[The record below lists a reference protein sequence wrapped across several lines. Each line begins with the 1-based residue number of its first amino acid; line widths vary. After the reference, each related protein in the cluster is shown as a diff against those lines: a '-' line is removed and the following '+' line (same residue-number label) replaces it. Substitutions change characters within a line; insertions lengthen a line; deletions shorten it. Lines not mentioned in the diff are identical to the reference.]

1 EKHWAIGKLLRAGGV
16 EPTAEVHERAWQWFR
31 AELART
37 YLADAPTPLAGIED
51 MFKTLRNNGVKIG
64 LTTGISREIVD
75 IILSAM
81 GWDEGMV
88 DFVAAGDEVELGRPE
103 PFLIQK
109 VMAEAGIT
117 DPAEVISSGDTEAD
131 VISAQRA
138 GVTSV
143 GVLTGHLT
151 AEQFLELRADHVLDS
166 PAGIVKL
173 ISNLLVGGENPME
186 INAQREPMCAR
197 VWTGAQNFELLA
209 LAEPSLRE
217 GESLTRLNSA
227 TICGSD
233 VHTISGRRRQP
244 CPAILGHEGA
254 GVVVATKNPD
264 LAPGQRVTFSVI
276 APCLKCDRC
285 RQGRTAKCRSV
296 LKTGHE
302 AFDSDWPL
310 SGTYA
315 THIVLRKDQPVAVLS
330 DDLSDTVASVASCAG
345 ATVMAAVEAAGDIR
359 DKRVL
364 IVGLGMLGLIA
375 CDVALQRGAA
385 EVVVSDPNTQ
395 RRQWAQSLG
404 QV

>member
-1 EKHWAIGKLLRAGGV
+1 
-16 EPTAEVHERAWQWFR
+16 
-31 AELART
+31 
-37 YLADAPTPLAGIED
+37 
-51 MFKTLRNNGVKIG
+51 M
-64 LTTGISREIVD
+64 
-75 IILSAM
+75 
-81 GWDEGMV
+81 
-88 DFVAAGDEVELGRPE
+88 
-103 PFLIQK
+103 
-109 VMAEAGIT
+109 
-117 DPAEVISSGDTEAD
+117 
-131 VISAQRA
+131 
-138 GVTSV
+138 
-143 GVLTGHLT
+143 
-151 AEQFLELRADHVLDS
+151 
-166 PAGIVKL
+166 
-173 ISNLLVGGENPME
+173 EN
-186 INAQREPMCAR
+186 NAQREPICAL
-197 VWTGAQNFELLA
+197 VWTGAQDFELLA

-217 GESLTRLNSA
+217 GESLIRMNSA

-244 CPAILGHEGA
+244 CPSILGHEGA

-359 DKRVL
+359 GKRVL

-385 EVVVSDPNTQ
+385 EVFVSDPNTQ
-395 RRQWAQSLG
+395 RRRWAQSLG
-404 QV
+404 QVHVLDPAENTVAEGSIDIAFDFSGVNAGVNTAISSLDIGGRAVLAGSVAPTAQINVNPELLVRNWLTITGVHNYEPHHLHQAVDFLRHSAIDWSQVISPPIGLQEIPAGVAHIMNTDRDSQSTRYLRTAVAFGA